1 MTALIQTP
9 PSHRLYSVR
18 GNGDSSRW
26 TEIGA
31 AWPNRD
37 GRGFTFQMAATPI
50 NGRIVMREI
59 RPREG
64 GQQ

>member
-1 MTALIQTP
+1 MTALLHTP
-9 PSHRLYSVR
+9 PTHRLYNVR
-18 GNGDSSRW
+18 GNGENSRW

-37 GRGFTFQMAATPI
+37 GRGFTFQINAAPL

-59 RPREG
+59 RPRE
-64 GQQ
+64 